1 MVRPVASP
9 PCPAPRPS
17 QSKYLWRRNANWKSP
32 GVIGN
37 RTVIPSKAAWLA
49 IGLSCGAKRGIWVL
63 ACASSNLCGRQKPDP
78 SPRLK
83 VTSSADII
91 VNLTEIEAR
100 VLGSLIE
107 KDITTPDYYP
117 LSLNALVNACNQ
129 KNNRDPVMNL
139 DEETVR
145 QALGTLQEKRVAG
158 PASGADSR
166 VTKFEHRLQEVFN
179 FDRREIAVVC
189 VLLLRG
195 PQTPGELRSRT
206 DRMYHFEGLDDVVS
220 TLDRLAQREPP
231 LARVLPRQPGTKE
244 SRYTHLFSGEPAMP
258 EGSDVARAP
267 SPAHASANST
277 ADRLTILEEEVSR
290 LRSELSEVQQQLATF
305 RKQFE

>member
-1 MVRPVASP
+1 M
-9 PCPAPRPS
+9 
-17 QSKYLWRRNANWKSP
+17 
-32 GVIGN
+32 
-37 RTVIPSKAAWLA
+37 
-49 IGLSCGAKRGIWVL
+49 
-63 ACASSNLCGRQKPDP
+63 
-78 SPRLK
+78 
-83 VTSSADII
+83 
-91 VNLTEIEAR
+91 NLTEIEAR

-206 DRMYHFEGLDDVVS
+206 DRMYHFEALDDVVS
-220 TLDRLAQREPP
+220 ALDRLAQREPP

-244 SRYTHLFSGEPAMP
+244 SRYTHLFSGEPAATD
-258 EGSDVARAP
+258 GTDVARAP
-267 SPAHASANST
+267 SPANPGSSPA
-277 ADRLTILEEEVSR
+277 ADRLAKLEEEVAR
-290 LRSELSEVQQQLATF
+290 LRQELSEVQQQLAAF

>member
-1 MVRPVASP
+1 M
-9 PCPAPRPS
+9 
-17 QSKYLWRRNANWKSP
+17 
-32 GVIGN
+32 I
-37 RTVIPSKAAWLA
+37 
-49 IGLSCGAKRGIWVL
+49 LS
-63 ACASSNLCGRQKPDP
+63 
-78 SPRLK
+78 
-83 VTSSADII
+83 
-91 VNLTEIEAR
+91 EIETR

-129 KNNRDPVMNL
+129 KNNRDPVMTL
-139 DEETVR
+139 DESAVR
-145 QALGTLQEKRVAG
+145 DALNTLQEKRLAG

-179 FDRREIAVVC
+179 FDRREIAIVC

-206 DRMYHFEGLDDVVS
+206 DRMYHFDALEDVVS

-231 LARVLPRQPGTKE
+231 LAAVLPRQPGTKE
-244 SRYTHLFSGEPAMP
+244 SRYMHLFSGEAPAV
-258 EGSDVARAP
+258 EVAHPPAAAP
-267 SPAHASANST
+267 TISNN
-277 ADRLTILEEEVSR
+277 DRVAKLEEEVSR
-290 LRSELSEVQQQLATF
+290 LRQELSDVQQQLASF

>member
-1 MVRPVASP
+1 M
-9 PCPAPRPS
+9 
-17 QSKYLWRRNANWKSP
+17 L
-32 GVIGN
+32 
-37 RTVIPSKAAWLA
+37 
-49 IGLSCGAKRGIWVL
+49 
-63 ACASSNLCGRQKPDP
+63 
-78 SPRLK
+78 
-83 VTSSADII
+83 
-91 VNLTEIEAR
+91 LTEIETR

-129 KNNRDPVMNL
+129 KNNRDPVMTL
-139 DEETVR
+139 DESAVR
-145 QALGTLQEKRVAG
+145 DALATLQEKRLAG

-166 VTKFEHRLQEVFN
+166 VTKYEHRLQEVFN

-206 DRMYHFEGLDDVVS
+206 DRMYHFEALDDVVS

-231 LARVLPRQPGTKE
+231 LAAILPRQPGTKE
-244 SRYTHLFSGEPAMP
+244 SRYTHLFSGKPP
-258 EGSDVARAP
+258 ELTGESSTSVAAGD
-267 SPAHASANST
+267 SPAHPATSS
-277 ADRLTILEEEVSR
+277 ADRIARLEQEVSTFR
-290 LRSELSEVQQQLATF
+290 QELSEVQQQLANF